1 MHQSLMKLHL
11 AFGISSLTHVNM
23 SDQFSRMSDQN
34 LLLLRMS
41 QGKKVII
48 STVRGRQGIHMGE

>member
-1 MHQSLMKLHL
+1 
-11 AFGISSLTHVNM
+11 M

-41 QGKKVII
+41 QNGKKVII
-48 STVRGRQGIHMGE
+48 STVRGAGYTREGMRGRREGEGGVHLWVKSA